1 MKKLIILYIIAF
13 LPILLFAQKDTKA
26 SDILK
31 KTEHLIQKSG
41 GIRTVFEA
49 REKGELW
56 MRGDKF
62 YLNCAGIQTW
72 YNGKTQWSY
81 VETNEEVN
89 ISTPTPEELQQINPY
104 LLMKSY
110 KSGYN
115 YQYKGIHTINNQTG
129 YEIVLTPLNQQ
140 DITSITLLISTE
152 YIPLYLKIEQN
163 YQSSVEFNITAFQPS
178 PDLSDESFTF
188 DKNKYPDAEIIDLR

>member
-1 MKKLIILYIIAF
+1 MKTLIILYILLF
-13 LPILLFAQKDTKA
+13 LPLHLFAQNKA
-26 SDILK
+26 KANEILK
-31 KTEHLIQKSG
+31 KTENLIQNAK
-41 GIRTVFEA
+41 GIRTVFESNE
-49 REKGELW
+49 RGELW
-56 MRGDKF
+56 IKGEKF

-81 VETNEEVN
+81 VEDNEEVN
-89 ISTPTPEELQQINPY
+89 ISTPTLEELQQINPY
-104 LLMKSY
+104 FIMKFY

-163 YQSSVEFNITAFQPS
+163 YQSSVEFYITTFQPS
-178 PDLSDESFTF
+178 PDLSDEWFTF
-188 DKNKYPDAEIIDLR
+188 DNNKFPDAEIIDLR